1 LVPNALPSVPMPIP
15 EFRLKPGKEAR
26 LARGHAWA
34 FRNELDFQQK
44 DAGPGAWVRLL
55 TAKGRPLGAGFLN
68 TASSL
73 CFRLIAPH
81 GSFPLEAGP
90 EEVLRARLAQAYA
103 LRGARVAGEARR
115 LVNGEGDWLSG
126 LVVDDFNG
134 VLVLQMH
141 SAGMDKHRGL
151 IEDTLKALPGTKAL
165 VERSDAGFRQKESL
179 LAIQGLRYSAALDG
193 DFLERVPFVEDGR
206 QYTADVLDGLKTGFF
221 LDQRP
226 ARTLAQSL
234 AQGRRCLDLFSHSGG
249 FSVAM
254 ALGYATEVT
263 ALDQSAEALELA
275 KGHARLNRV
284 EDKLRLE
291 QADVFTR
298 LREMEKAGEKFGLI
312 VLDPPA
318 LAKDGEAV
326 GGALRGYKELNLRAL
341 RLLEPGGLLL
351 TCSCTQVVSESQFH
365 HEVQAAAADAPATLR
380 ELARLGAGPD
390 HPRLLGM
397 DETHYL
403 KCLLLRKD

>member
-1 LVPNALPSVPMPIP
+1 MSIQ

-34 FRNELDFQQK
+34 FRNEIDFHQK

-68 TASSL
+68 TASNL

-81 GSFPLEAGP
+81 GSFPLDASAED
-90 EEVLRARLAQAYA
+90 VLRARLAQAYRS
-103 LRGARVAGEARR
+103 RGPRAAGEARR
-115 LVNGEGDWLSG
+115 LINGEGDWLSG

-134 VLVLQMH
+134 VLVLQVH
-141 SAGMDKHRGL
+141 SAGMDKHRAL
-151 IEDTLKALPGTKAL
+151 IEEALKALPGTKAL
-165 VERSDAGFRQKESL
+165 VERSDAGFRQKEL
-179 LAIQGLRYSAALDG
+179 LPPIQGLRFSAALDE

-226 ARTLAQSL
+226 ARTLVQSL
-234 AQGRRCLDLFSHSGG
+234 SRGRRCLDLFSHSGG
-249 FSVAM
+249 FSVAL
-254 ALGYATEVT
+254 ALGGAIEVV
-263 ALDQSAEALELA
+263 AMDQSADALALA
-275 KGHARLNRV
+275 QGHARLNKV
-284 EDKLRLE
+284 EDRLKLE
-291 QADVFTR
+291 QGDVFVR
-298 LREMEKAGEKFGLI
+298 LREMEKAGERFGLI

-318 LAKDGEAV
+318 MAKDGEAV

-351 TCSCTQVVSESQFH
+351 TCSCTQVVSEEQFRN
-365 HEVQAAAADAPATLR
+365 EIQGAAMDAPATLR
-380 ELARLGAGPD
+380 ELARLGAGLD
-390 HPRLLGM
+390 HPTLLGLP
-397 DETHYL
+397 ETHYL
-403 KCLLLRKD
+403 KCLLLQKD